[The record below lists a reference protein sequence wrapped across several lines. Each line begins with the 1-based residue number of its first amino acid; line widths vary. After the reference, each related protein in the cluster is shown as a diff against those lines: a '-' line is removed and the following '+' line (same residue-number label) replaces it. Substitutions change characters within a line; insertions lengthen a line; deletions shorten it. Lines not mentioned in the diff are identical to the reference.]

1 MILHQT
7 QLAAGISAIGKA
19 VSQVVKIKT
28 VDNSGKEIRLEAAK
42 ALNDAGRL
50 LTDLQFKLLLAR
62 RAHITPTLNFLMKTI
77 AGQNPVGVLLYGT
90 DFKEKVEASKSI
102 SKVGKELR
110 KEKPPNSQPKKA
122 DAPNRPSSYKQ
133 NSGALNYQR
142 PPVPYK

>member
-28 VDNSGKEIRLEAAK
+28 VDNSEKEIRLEAVK

-50 LTDLQFKLLLAR
+50 LTDLQFKLSLAR

-77 AGQNPVGVLLYGT
+77 ADQNPVGVLL
-90 DFKEKVEASKSI
+90 VEASKSI

-110 KEKPPNSQPKKA
+110 KEKPPILSRKKHTLPIA
-122 DAPNRPSSYKQ
+122 LRLTNRTP
-133 NSGALNYQR
+133 GL
-142 PPVPYK
+142 